1 MEPILLSGTG
11 WIEVIC
17 GGMFSGKTEELLRRV
32 RRAQI
37 AGQHVRLFKPDID
50 TRYHPSAIV
59 SHDQTLLDA
68 IPVPNSDAIYL
79 LSAEAQVVAVDEAQF
94 LDEGIVAVAN
104 KLADEGKRV
113 ILAGLDMDYR
123 GRPFG
128 PMPYLMAIAEFVTKL
143 HAVCVRT
150 GGLAHYSYRK
160 AEASD
165 TILPGGQQLYE
176 PVSRQFFCQYREGYR
191 LAEEGSGSGT

>member
-1 MEPILLSGTG
+1 MEPILLPGTG

-37 AGQHVRLFKPDID
+37 AGQQVRLFKPDID
-50 TRYHPSAIV
+50 TRYHPSAVV
-59 SHDQTLLDA
+59 SHDQTLLEA
-68 IPVPNSDAIYL
+68 IPVSNSDALYL
-79 LSAEAQVVAVDEAQF
+79 MSAEAQVVAVDEAQF
-94 LDEGIVAVAN
+94 FDEGIVSVLDR
-104 KLADEGKRV
+104 LADAGKRV
-113 ILAGLDMDYR
+113 IVAGLDMDYR

-150 GGLAHYSYRK
+150 GGLAHYSHRK
-160 AEASD
+160 APTEAP
-165 TILPGGQQLYE
+165 ILPGGGSLYE
-176 PVSRQFFCQYREGYR
+176 PVSRQVFCQLRAQW
-191 LAEEGSGSGT
+191 AEDGKQA